1 MSTAL
6 PTVAGRRAG
15 IAAPRICW
23 PALPGYVLFFL
34 MLTVPT
40 SYAAVKAPLLA
51 LTLLLVSV
59 QAVRRGRFAL
69 HPTVAAWTLVCAG
82 TGVLFC
88 LLGVANGA
96 PGALRAG
103 TVYVLW
109 PLVYV
114 LLGAGMAPSE
124 ADDNLNVVR
133 SVLRVLVA
141 GALAVEAYT
150 LLFIGHAAG
159 IVPAA
164 LYVELDLGQSIGFY
178 DGTVEFG
185 LYSLSSLLFL
195 VPFLL
200 AALMVWPKDADLPVR
215 RGWLWLALALGIA
228 LVFLSG
234 RRALQ
239 IVVACAPVF
248 TLGLWRLLGES
259 DRAASRPIVRR
270 VILGTLAAGMLLF
283 VFLQAR
289 FGLDWGA
296 LTANVARGFD
306 WSGNDEAAL
315 RSEQFQALITGW
327 QRSPLFGSGHGATV
341 VECLRSEEQPWAY
354 ELSYAALLFHSG
366 LIGLGVLG
374 AAVLWTYRTALGF
387 LRRPPNDGPLGRYLL
402 PVLVGTT
409 CFLIGNATNP
419 YLEKYDFLW
428 VIFLPVALVN
438 GGLLRKGTRRAPVK
452 KAVASRRP
460 G

>member
-1 MSTAL
+1 
-6 PTVAGRRAG
+6 
-15 IAAPRICW
+15 
-23 PALPGYVLFFL
+23 

-40 SYAAVKAPLLA
+40 SYTAVKAPLLC
-51 LTLLLVSV
+51 LTLLIVAG
-59 QAVRRGRFAL
+59 QAVRRGRLAL
-69 HPTVAAWTLVCAG
+69 HPSVAWWTLVCAAA
-82 TGVLFC
+82 GVAFI
-88 LLGVANGA
+88 LLGLANGA

-103 TVYVLW
+103 TVYVVW

-114 LLGAGMAPSE
+114 LLGAGFAA
-124 ADDNLNVVR
+124 ADDLSLVR
-133 SVLRVLVA
+133 GVLRVLDVA
-141 GALAVEAYT
+141 ALAVEGYA

-159 IVPAA
+159 VVPSA

-178 DGTVEFG
+178 EGTVEFG

-200 AALMVWPKDADLPVR
+200 AALMVWPRDADLPVR
-215 RGWLWLALALGIA
+215 RVYLWIALLLGIA

-239 IVVACAPVF
+239 IVVALAPVF
-248 TLGLWRLLGES
+248 TIGLWRLLGER
-259 DRAASRPIVRR
+259 DQAASRRTVRR
-270 VILGTLAAGMLLF
+270 VIVGTLAAGVL
-283 VFLQAR
+283 VFGYLQTR
-289 FGLDWGA
+289 FGLDLGA
-296 LTANVARGFD
+296 LTANVTRAFD
-306 WSGNDEAAL
+306 WNGDDGAGL
-315 RSEQFQALITGW
+315 RSEQLQALTRGW
-327 QRSPLFGSGHGATV
+327 RLSPLFGAGHGATA

-366 LIGLGVLG
+366 LVGFGIL
-374 AAVLWTYRTALGF
+374 AAAFLWTYHTALGF
-387 LRRPPNDGPLGRYLL
+387 LRRPPGEAPLGRYLL

-438 GGLLRKGTRRAPVK
+438 RALLRQRAA
-452 KAVASRRP
+452 AVRGRAA
-460 G
+460 